1 MSLSIF
7 IYYYIVKGKALLL
20 YKLLKRTKKVFLNR
34 SIRMHFRFR
43 STKATRVY
51 YCKSLFSVF
60 GFWDPNGDWIS
71 ITHLSSHQYTFLK
84 MQNLCS
90 LVCTVII
97 LISLVVVG
105 SASNAAL
112 SGGSLIAKVGPA
124 HRRQQQSFGS
134 NGYYHHHHDTRRSSL
149 GTNNLNEVQ
158 DCASPL
164 AKNLA
169 RGAFLRIASDMYVAL
184 DITGLL
190 FFFLFFFV

>member
-1 MSLSIF
+1 MWIGFHHTHTHHISTLS
-7 IYYYIVKGKALLL
+7 
-20 YKLLKRTKKVFLNR
+20 
-34 SIRMHFRFR
+34 
-43 STKATRVY
+43 
-51 YCKSLFSVF
+51 
-60 GFWDPNGDWIS
+60 
-71 ITHLSSHQYTFLK
+71 LK
-84 MQNLCS
+84 MQKLCS

-97 LISLVVVG
+97 LISLVVGG

-134 NGYYHHHHDTRRSSL
+134 NGYHHHHHDTRRSSL
-149 GTNNLNEVQ
+149 GRNNLNEVQ

-184 DITGLL
+184 DIYWH
-190 FFFLFFFV
+190 FFLSFLFCVIHSFSFCYLLSARVGHLWNLSSAESLPHPITW